1 MWYMIRL
8 LNIASAHSGS
18 DTIDSRARA
27 VIAIVDWWRAD
38 HDIYK
43 KKNMSSIDEPLDL
56 IKLSIDE
63 RIYVK
68 CRGDRELRGKLQ
80 AFDQHLNMILSDVEE
95 TVTTHEVDDETYEE
109 IIRVSDRSSNLMFD
123 YNYIYLYNIL
133 IDI

>member
-1 MWYMIRL
+1 
-8 LNIASAHSGS
+8 
-18 DTIDSRARA
+18 
-27 VIAIVDWWRAD
+27 
-38 HDIYK
+38 
-43 KKNMSSIDEPLDL
+43 MSSIDEPLDL